1 MTSWLKSS
9 ETITEA
15 LHLPLGHAEYVAT
28 YRLQEWLH
36 RLRCRNEIPDTI
48 LTVEHDPIFTIGR
61 SGSAENILVP
71 KQVLKD
77 AGISVHRIER
87 GGDITYHGPGQ
98 LVVYPIV
105 DLRVHGRDLKRYVS
119 NLEQAVINFLEKI
132 GVKARRCIGFPGVWV
147 DSRKIA
153 SVGVY
158 VKHWVTRHG
167 LALNVDIDRGHFSMI
182 NPCGL
187 EIEVLSLADLMSECP
202 SMEEVA
208 TGLLAELGTL
218 CRWHLTVGDPQ
229 EYRGERHA

>member
-28 YRLQEWLH
+28 HRLQERLH
-36 RLRCRNEIPDTI
+36 QLRCRNEIPDTI
-48 LTVEHDPIFTIGR
+48 LTVEHNPVFTIGR
-61 SGSAENILVP
+61 SGSAKNILVP
-71 KQVLKD
+71 EQVLKN

-87 GGDITYHGPGQ
+87 GGDITYHGSGQ

-105 DLRVHGRDLKRYVS
+105 DLRKHGRDLKRYVS
-119 NLEQAVINFLEKI
+119 NLEQAVINFLEKV
-132 GVKARRCIGFPGVWV
+132 GVEARRRAGFPGVWV

-167 LALNVDIDRGHFSMI
+167 LALNVDIDKAHFSMI

-187 EIEVLSLADLMSECP
+187 DIEVVSLADLVSECP

-218 CRWHLTVGDPQ
+218 CSWHLTVGNPQ

>member
-9 ETITEA
+9 ETIIEA

-28 YRLQEWLH
+28 HRLQERLH

-48 LTVEHDPIFTIGR
+48 LTVEHNPVFTIGR

-71 KQVLKD
+71 EQVLKN

-132 GVKARRCIGFPGVWV
+132 GVKARRRTGFPGVWV
-147 DSRKIA
+147 NSYKIA

-167 LALNVDIDRGHFSMI
+167 LALNVDINKAHFAMI

-187 EIEVLSLADLMSECP
+187 EIEVLSLADLVSECP

-208 TGLLAELGTL
+208 TGLLAELRTL

>member
-15 LHLPLGHAEYVAT
+15 LHLPLGHADYVAT
-28 YRLQEWLH
+28 HHLQERLH
-36 RLRCRNEIPDTI
+36 RLRCQNVIPDTL
-48 LTVEHDPIFTIGR
+48 LTAEHNPVFTIGR
-61 SGSAENILVP
+61 SGSAKNILVP
-71 KQVLKD
+71 AQVLKNV
-77 AGISVHRIER
+77 GISVHQIER

-105 DLRVHGRDLKRYVS
+105 DLRNHGRDLKRYVS
-119 NLEQAVINFLEKI
+119 NLEQAVTNFLEKV
-132 GVKARRCIGFPGVWV
+132 GVKARRRTGFPGVWV

-158 VKHWVTRHG
+158 IKHWVTRHG
-167 LALNVDIDRGHFSMI
+167 LALNVDINKAHFSMI

-187 EIEVLSLADLMSECP
+187 EIEVLSLADLVPECP

-208 TGLLAELGTL
+208 TGLLAELGML
-218 CRWHLTVGDPQ
+218 CNWHLTVGDPQ
-229 EYRGERHA
+229 EYRGERYA

>member
-15 LHLPLGHAEYVAT
+15 LHLPLGHADYVAT
-28 YRLQEWLH
+28 HRLQERLH

-48 LTVEHDPIFTIGR
+48 LTVEHNPVFTIGR
-61 SGSAENILVP
+61 SGSAKNILVSE
-71 KQVLKD
+71 QVLND

-119 NLEQAVINFLEKI
+119 NLEQAVINLLEKV
-132 GVKARRCIGFPGVWV
+132 GVKARRRAGFPGVWV

-167 LALNVDIDRGHFSMI
+167 LALNVDIDKTHFSMI

-187 EIEVLSLADLMSECP
+187 EIEALSLADLVPECP

-229 EYRGERHA
+229 EYRGERYA

>member
-28 YRLQEWLH
+28 HRLQEQLH

-48 LTVEHDPIFTIGR
+48 LTVEHNPVFTIGR

-71 KQVLKD
+71 EQVLKN
-77 AGISVHRIER
+77 AGIAVHKIER

-105 DLRVHGRDLKRYVS
+105 DLRVHGRDLKRYIS
-119 NLEQAVINFLEKI
+119 NLEQAVINFLAKV
-132 GVKARRCIGFPGVWV
+132 GVKARRRTGFPGVWV

-167 LALNVDIDRGHFSMI
+167 LALNVDIDKGHFSMI

-187 EIEVLSLADLMSECP
+187 EIEVLSLADLVSECP

-229 EYRGERHA
+229 KYRGERHA

>member
-28 YRLQEWLH
+28 HRLQERLH
-36 RLRCRNEIPDTI
+36 RLRCQNEIPDTI
-48 LTVEHDPIFTIGR
+48 LTVEHNPVFTIGR
-61 SGSAENILVP
+61 SGSAKNILVP
-71 KQVLKD
+71 EQVLND
-77 AGISVHRIER
+77 AGIAVHRIER

-105 DLRVHGRDLKRYVS
+105 DLRKHGRDLKRYVS

-132 GVKARRCIGFPGVWV
+132 GVEARRRAGFPGVWV

-167 LALNVDIDRGHFSMI
+167 LALNVDIDKGHFSMI

-187 EIEVLSLADLMSECP
+187 DIEVLSLADLVPECP
-202 SMEEVA
+202 SMEEAA
-208 TGLLAELGTL
+208 TGLLTELGTL
-218 CRWHLTVGDPQ
+218 CSWHLTVGDPQ
-229 EYRGERHA
+229 EYRGESYA